1 MRNKIIIINN
11 LYELT
16 SWNNRK
22 KDYNSHRRKKDNR
35 ILDVPI
41 PEKQTFINNN
51 IDHRKEIQISE

>member
-1 MRNKIIIINN
+1 MRNRLIIINN

-41 PEKQTFINNN
+41 PEKQTFINNK
-51 IDHRKEIQISE
+51 KEIQISE